1 MKAEIITYETKKMT
15 NSKRSIIS
23 KRLFG
28 FIDRTGG
35 STYIYKRGGILESV
49 PHVLITK
56 KTFVVGDR
64 DVKKIKNIIKKLGAD
79 VKSWKIDINRKKLMK
94 T

>member
-1 MKAEIITYETKKMT
+1 MKAEIITYETKNMT

-35 STYIYKRGGILESV
+35 PTYIYKRKGILESM
-49 PHVLITK
+49 PYVLITK
-56 KTFVVGDR
+56 KTFAVGYR
-64 DVKKIKNIIKKLGAD
+64 DVKNIKNIIKKLGGY
-79 VKSWKIDINRKKLMK
+79 VKSWKIDINKKKLMK